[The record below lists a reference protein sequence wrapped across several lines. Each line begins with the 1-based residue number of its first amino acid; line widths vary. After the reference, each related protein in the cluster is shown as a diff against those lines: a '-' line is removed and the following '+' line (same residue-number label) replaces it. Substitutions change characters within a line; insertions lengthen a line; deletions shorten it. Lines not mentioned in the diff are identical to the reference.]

1 MKNIITNR
9 QARFKYE
16 LLDTWETG
24 IQLTGSEVK
33 SMRDGKANFKDGY
46 VVVREGEVWLE
57 GMHIAHYPPAATQNH
72 DPDRTRKLL
81 MHRHEIERLIGKT
94 QTTGLTVVPTKAY
107 FKNGRIKIEIALA
120 KGKQQHDKRQAIK
133 KRETKREID
142 RELKERHR

>member
-1 MKNIITNR
+1 MKSVITNR

-16 LLDTWETG
+16 LTEKWEAG

-57 GMHIAHYPPAATQNH
+57 GMHIAPYPPAASQNH

-81 MHRHEIERLIGKT
+81 MNRHEIERLISKT
-94 QTTGLTVVPTKAY
+94 QKSGLTVVPTRAY
-107 FKNGRIKIEIALA
+107 FKNGRVKIEIALA
-120 KGKQQHDKRQAIK
+120 SGKQQRDKRQAIK
-133 KRETKREID
+133 ERETKREME
-142 RELKERHR
+142 RALKERHR